1 MANSIKE
8 YTAQASISYVTSF
21 ITPDYLEGRGDTD
34 IKVYVD
40 SVLQSTSHYN
50 LNGTS
55 LNFLAGHV
63 PTEGQE
69 IRIVRNTSQDAR
81 LTDYTDGSLLDA
93 ETLDRDANQT
103 FYMAQEAVDLS
114 SVTNTAA
121 GSFYYS
127 QGQEPQ
133 DVAVGTL
140 WYDLDSAPNV
150 LKIKTSDGWDFAA
163 PVRASY
169 TFTQASPEFDAGINH
184 PLCSFTTSVYTN
196 STWVFLNGVKLR
208 AASSVANIDVDGDYF
223 YDYAHNNL
231 FLLDITA
238 DDVLTLEVVTG
249 GGDGTIIIQEG
260 GSSSGGSSSGGT
272 ATLDQETLNDIN
284 QAVLEAQG
292 YSAAAAAQAGVA
304 LGYATTASNHA
315 GTALAQA
322 GLALGHANNASNIKD
337 DIDEIKGQIDST
349 ASIISGQAST
359 VSEKAG
365 EVEQDLIDVQG
376 HIQTI
381 ENHVSTASGH
391 ASDASGFAND
401 ASGFATAASGHSTD
415 AQGFASQAS
424 DKASEAVQA
433 ANNIGAVGDVAT
445 HAQNAQDAAGQA
457 QADAAT
463 VAGVVEAVNGSVS
476 DAAGHVSTALGHAS
490 DAQQFALSASGH
502 AVTATNAKNSTL
514 EAIDNFTID
523 TAAAAQ
529 SAIDASGFADA
540 ASGHASTA
548 AGHASTAAASA
559 GVVESANASK
569 DQALLFK
576 QQAEAAAN
584 VSTDALNGWA
594 VLSNNTISTY
604 GSNDTALISSTRFDI
619 TAPNG
624 VKINNVPTAKFAM
637 VVGLDASSPTLEN
650 TQPDFGYING
660 EQLTLER
667 LGVGQYRVK
676 LGTGAWSSLFYNNT
690 ADYQVTAQFNNPS
703 SGAHENTLVDIRI
716 NKNVEYFDVTI
727 TSRDDSSVGIDDGE
741 VILFLYEI

>member
-1 MANSIKE
+1 MANSNKE
-8 YTAQASISYVTSF
+8 YTAQADISYNTSF
-21 ITPDYLEGRGDTD
+21 ITPDYLEGRGGTD

-40 SVLQSTSHYN
+40 AVLQPTSNYN
-50 LNGTS
+50 LNGTY
-55 LNFLAGHV
+55 LNFLVGNV
-63 PTEGQE
+63 PTEGQK
-69 IRIVRNTSQDAR
+69 IRIVRTTSQDAR

-103 FYMAQEAVDLS
+103 FYMAQEAMDLS

-133 DVAVGTL
+133 DVVIGTL

-150 LKIKTSDGWDFAA
+150 LKIKTEDGWDFAS
-163 PVRASY
+163 PVRATY
-169 TFTQASPEFDAGINH
+169 TFTAASDEYDAGINH
-184 PLCSFTTSVYTN
+184 PLCSFVTSVYTN
-196 STWVFLNGVKLR
+196 STWVFLNGIKLR
-208 AASSVANIDVDGDYF
+208 AASSRDNIDTDGDYF
-223 YDYAHNNL
+223 YEDGQLY
-231 FLLDITA
+231 LLDLVA
-238 DDVLTLEVVTG
+238 EDVLTLEVVTG
-249 GGDGTIIIQEG
+249 GGDGTVIIQQTG
-260 GSSSGGSSSGGT
+260 GGSSSGGT

-284 QAVLEAQG
+284 QAVLDAQG
-292 YSAAAAAQAGVA
+292 YSSAAAAQALAA
-304 LGYATTASNHA
+304 LGHASAASNHA

-322 GLALGHANNASNIKD
+322 GIALGHATNASNIKD
-337 DIDEIKGQIDST
+337 DIDQIKGQIDST

-359 VSEKAG
+359 VSDKAG
-365 EVEQDLIDVQG
+365 DVEQDLIDVQG

-401 ASGFATAASGHSTD
+401 ASGFANDASGHSSD

-424 DKASEAVQA
+424 DKAGEAVQA

-445 HAQNAQDAAGQA
+445 HAQNALDAAGRA
-457 QADAAT
+457 EDDAAT
-463 VAGVVEAVNGSVS
+463 VAGVVEAVSGSVS
-476 DAAGHVSTALGHAS
+476 AAAGHVSTALGHAS
-490 DAQQFALSASGH
+490 DAQQFAGAASGH
-502 AVTATNAKNSTL
+502 AVTATNAKNSTID
-514 EAIDNFTID
+514 AIDNFTID
-523 TAAAAQ
+523 TTAAAQ
-529 SAIDASGFADA
+529 SASDASGFADA
-540 ASGHASTA
+540 ASDFADAAS
-548 AGHASTAAASA
+548 GHASTAAASA

-569 DQALLFK
+569 DQALIFK

-637 VVGLDASSPTLEN
+637 VMGLDASSPTLEN